1 MRFIRFS
8 LNSHRSFFFFA
19 LLPVGLAA
27 ELRQLTVK
35 VLAQKRTESLSR
47 LLSSLEAASYPETA
61 KIDVEIH
68 VDQVARSGG
77 WLFGRSASA
86 DERKQRRAVIAL
98 ARIWAGTRWDR
109 GEARVFP
116 SREQRGVRGMWLAC
130 SDPGLFGE
138 EFTRVV
144 ILEDDIELSPAWR
157 VAGAAHV
164 WRVHRPPYPHPRRFE
179 YLSAAHDA
187 YTTSGDFAGISLQ
200 RQAAR
205 LDAYPRELAGSP
217 MTSATA
223 HGHANEKLAEL
234 EPDLPRDSVFLFPHV
249 GSWGFSPEPKVWHAF
264 LQWFASL
271 GDAVDDE
278 THWASFVERAPT
290 ASSTARRRTS
300 TVVAGSVTSA
310 TSGLCVTRQQTATGA
325 YATTMS
331 ATHGRRRRRRHL
343 QPQFPRLCLHS
354 HRRPLRQQLRSRLF
368 QRRRCGQV
376 AHRAVCLRQ
385 THPLSS
391 RPSRPRCRGL
401 GRLRRGSST
410 TLSPSQPSTLFSSG
424 SRSLSRA

>member
-77 WLFGRSASA
+77 WLFGRSANA

-164 WRVHRPPYPHPRRFE
+164 WRVHRPPSPHPRRFE

-187 YTTSGDFAGISLQ
+187 YATSGDFAGISLQ

-278 THWASFVERAPT
+278 AHWASFVDGDQ
-290 ASSTARRRTS
+290 AR
-300 TVVAGSVTSA
+300 VK
-310 TSGLCVTRQQTATGA
+310 
-325 YATTMS
+325 
-331 ATHGRRRRRRHL
+331 
-343 QPQFPRLCLHS
+343 PRVEAL
-354 HRRPLRQQLRSRLF
+354 
-368 QRRRCGQV
+368 
-376 AHRAVCLRQ
+376 
-385 THPLSS
+385 
-391 RPSRPRCRGL
+391 PSRWY
-401 GRLRRGSST
+401 RRA
-410 TLSPSQPSTLFSSG
+410 LHG
-424 SRSLSRA
+424 SRGEAGLLHDGGGASAFAIRVIKKHA